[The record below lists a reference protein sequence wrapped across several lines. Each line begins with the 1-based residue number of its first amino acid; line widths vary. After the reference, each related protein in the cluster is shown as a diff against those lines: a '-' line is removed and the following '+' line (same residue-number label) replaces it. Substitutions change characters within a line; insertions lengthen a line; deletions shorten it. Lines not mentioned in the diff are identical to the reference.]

1 MDYLEQGNSGNFK
14 GYTNVMADNPFYK
27 VDKFGNV
34 HVRGVSWRERQNPKA
49 LRHKAGV
56 VSLPQPSRVQR
67 LDRFLRTLESIS
79 LKEGTEK
86 EKAKKSKEKAKK
98 SEAKKSA
105 RKKSSKGKVITKQG
119 TKTTPT
125 GTTRYVA
132 GGPGVKSDR
141 PDPSQVHVRRGGT
154 AVAGM
159 GHRRGRTSG
168 GGSGFAPDTRKGV
181 SGKAR
186 SLTKAEIQ
194 AQYGVESVGKA
205 QQQKEQQRKMGL
217 KPTKKSSGK
226 FKKTGENFDP
236 STARTKSGAGRG
248 HGKSSSRGGM
258 GYVRGGGAR

>member
-1 MDYLEQGNSGNFK
+1 
-14 GYTNVMADNPFYK
+14 MADNPFYK

-34 HVRGVSWRERQNPKA
+34 HVRGVSWREKQNPKA

-79 LKEGTEK
+79 LKEGTE
-86 EKAKKSKEKAKK
+86 KEKAKK

-236 STARTKSGAGRG
+236 STARTKSGAGQG
-248 HGKSSSRGGM
+248 HGKSSTGRGGM

>member
-1 MDYLEQGNSGNFK
+1 
-14 GYTNVMADNPFYK
+14 MADNPFYK

-34 HVRGVSWRERQNPKA
+34 HVRGASRVERQNPKA

-86 EKAKKSKEKAKK
+86 EKSKKSK
-98 SEAKKSA
+98 AKKSA

-168 GGSGFAPDTRKGV
+168 GGSGFAPDTRKGA
-181 SGKAR
+181 SGKVR

-205 QQQKEQQRKMGL
+205 QQQKKQQRKMGL

-236 STARTKSGAGRG
+236 STARTKSGAGQG
-248 HGKSSSRGGM
+248 HGKSSTGRGGM

>member
-1 MDYLEQGNSGNFK
+1 
-14 GYTNVMADNPFYK
+14 MADNPFYK

-34 HVRGVSWRERQNPKA
+34 HVRGVSWREKQNPKA

-86 EKAKKSKEKAKK
+86 EKAKKSK
-98 SEAKKSA
+98 AKKSA

-217 KPTKKSSGK
+217 KPTKRSSGK

-248 HGKSSSRGGM
+248 HGKSSTGRGGM

>member
-1 MDYLEQGNSGNFK
+1 
-14 GYTNVMADNPFYK
+14 MADNPFYK

-34 HVRGVSWRERQNPKA
+34 HVRGVSWREKQNPKA

-86 EKAKKSKEKAKK
+86 EKAKKSKE
-98 SEAKKSA
+98 KKSA

-168 GGSGFAPDTRKGV
+168 GGSGFAPDTRKGA

-248 HGKSSSRGGM
+248 HGKSSTGRGGM
-258 GYVRGGGAR
+258 GHVRGGSVR